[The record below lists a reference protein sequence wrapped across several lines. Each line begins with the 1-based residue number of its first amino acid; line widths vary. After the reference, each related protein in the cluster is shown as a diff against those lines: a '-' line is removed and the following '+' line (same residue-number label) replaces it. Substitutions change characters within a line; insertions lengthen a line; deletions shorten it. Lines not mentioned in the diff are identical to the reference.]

1 MNIKNSGMVL
11 AFLSV
16 LTLVGCGGGGGGGS
30 AAPSAAVVSTLS
42 FPLQNGM
49 NAYIARGSLANY
61 VVSGS
66 CSGNAGMV
74 NLMPAAAVFE
84 GVSGVSVA
92 STQTINLTN
101 CLPSVITGNAI
112 DYYDANYVPLG
123 RAITGGD
130 YSVYVSPPVIP
141 AQVKVGN
148 TGSMGTLN
156 NFFDSTKTVPTG
168 KDVTSFVIEAD
179 TANTAIVNMM
189 DKSYNTLGVLLTTTQ
204 DRYRIDVNGRLTP
217 ISSDIQ
223 QANGSTIHLVLTAL
237 PDTLPPSVLSTNPLS
252 NSNTLAAS
260 SSISA
265 NFSEPIDPTTAT
277 ASTFRITDGTGL
289 PVAGTVTYSGL
300 TAVFT
305 PTARLAPLTTYTA
318 TITNGVKDL
327 AGNPLV
333 SNYTWSF
340 TTNASVLMNPSRT
353 IIGSPTEGVAIG
365 DVNGDG
371 KNDVVLTTSTL
382 AGGPAAPTDYK
393 LLVFIQNATKGLNAP
408 ILYATTSTFTCR
420 ATSLAV
426 GDLNNDGKQDVA
438 IGNAGCGIEV
448 MTQNA
453 LGGLNPGVVYASLD
467 SGKIRIA
474 DLNNDGKQ
482 DIVGVGSSLTASI
495 WLQNVGGTLN
505 APVAYTVT
513 GTTDLDIGDVNND
526 GLIDIVVSGTSVGVL
541 TQTIAGIFNAPVYYN
556 IAGVLSIAGVAVG
569 DVTGDTLNDIVVT
582 YGGNRPSSMIGVF
595 QQGLLGTMN
604 PVVSYASYDIPGAVE
619 IADITGDG
627 RKDILTL
634 HNVWQAMGAYQQLAN
649 GTMQAEFLYPLPTY
663 SSSWY
668 NVHGLVVGDINSD
681 GKNDVVYIDPTAGLI
696 AFYHN

>member
-11 AFLSV
+11 VFLSV

-74 NLMPAAAVFE
+74 NLMPASAVFE

-130 YSVYVSPPVIP
+130 YSVYISPPVIP

-168 KDVTSFVIEAD
+168 KDVMSFVIEAD

-189 DKSYNTLGVLLTTTQ
+189 DRSYNTLGVLLTTTQ

-260 SSISA
+260 STISA
-265 NFSEPIDPTTAT
+265 TFSEPIDPATVT

-300 TAVFT
+300 TAAFT

-340 TTNASVLMNPSRT
+340 TTNASVLMNPRT
-353 IIGSPTEGVAIG
+353 TTIGSPTEGVAIG

-371 KNDVVLTTSTL
+371 KNDVVVTTSSASVITGL
-382 AGGPAAPTDYK
+382 AAPTDYK
-393 LLVFIQNATKGLNAP
+393 LLVFIQNATGGLNPP
-408 ILYATTSTFTCR
+408 ILYATTSTISCR
-420 ATSLAV
+420 ATSVAV
-426 GDLNNDGKQDVA
+426 GDINNDGKQDVA
-438 IGNAGCGIEV
+438 IGNTGCGIEV

-482 DIVGVGSSLTASI
+482 DIVGVGSGLTASI

-505 APVAYTVT
+505 ASVPYPIT
-513 GTTDLDIGDVNND
+513 GATDLDVGDVNND

-541 TQTIAGIFNAPVYYN
+541 TQTVAGIFNAPVYYT
-556 IAGVLSIAGVAVG
+556 IAGVLPIWGVAVG

-595 QQGLLGTMN
+595 SQGLLGTIN
-604 PVVSYASYDIPGAVE
+604 PAVSYTSYDIPSAIE

-627 RKDILTL
+627 RKDIITL
-634 HNVWQAMGAYQQLAN
+634 HNGWGMMGTYQQLAN
-649 GTMQAEFLYPLPTY
+649 GTMQAEFLYPIPNY
-663 SSSWY
+663 SL
-668 NVHGLVVGDINSD
+668 NNLHGLVTGDINSD
-681 GKNDVVYIDPTAGLI
+681 GKNDVVYIDPTAGLV